1 MQSPAHTKAEKKREK
16 KGSAHKQT
24 HHGGANEAQSIN
36 EDTTRFPCHSLA
48 VGRWPPLHSLCSRS
62 TFQTHLPLTSPTYI
76 SLSPPRP
83 HTLSHGHRPTPR
95 ALRDAPV
102 RGGDREGR
110 GRVPRRRHPG
120 LPPLVLRR
128 APPPRLRPPSKT
140 NPCPSS
146 LSVPKRSSGGC
157 LVVIIVSGCARARG
171 SGRGG
176 RLG

>member
-1 MQSPAHTKAEKKREK
+1 MQSPVHQRR
-16 KGSAHKQT
+16 H
-24 HHGGANEAQSIN
+24 
-36 EDTTRFPCHSLA
+36 DTIPVPLTGRGPVASPSFPLLPSL
-48 VGRWPPLHSLCSRS
+48 PSP
-62 TFQTHLPLTSPTYI
+62 FQTHLPPHLARLRT
-76 SLSPPRP
+76 SLSLRRDPPQAAP
-83 HTLSHGHRPTPR
+83 APAPALQLNQTLSHGHRPTPR

-120 LPPLVLRR
+120 LHPLVLRR

-176 RLG
+176 HLG

>member
-1 MQSPAHTKAEKKREK
+1 MTDWVCK
-16 KGSAHKQT
+16 
-24 HHGGANEAQSIN
+24 AQSIN
-36 EDTTRFPCHSLA
+36 EDTTRFPCRSLA
-48 VGRWPPLHSLCSRS
+48 VGRWPPLHSLCSPPYRPHFKRIS
-62 TFQTHLPLTSPTYI
+62 PLTSLAYVRL
-76 SLSPPRP
+76 SLSAATPPQAAP
-83 HTLSHGHRPTPR
+83 APALQLNQTLSHGHRPTPR
-95 ALRDAPV
+95 ALRDAPA

-120 LPPLVLRR
+120 LSPLVLRR

-176 RLG
+176 HLG